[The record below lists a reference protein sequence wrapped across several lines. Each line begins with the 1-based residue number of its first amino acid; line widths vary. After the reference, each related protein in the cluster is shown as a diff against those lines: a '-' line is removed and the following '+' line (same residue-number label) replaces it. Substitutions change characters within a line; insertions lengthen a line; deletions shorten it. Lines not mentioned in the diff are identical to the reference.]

1 MRLLPLLPPPRAGAL
16 FLGWLPMLLSAA
28 PYRPTDEAMVLE
40 RLPAGAVSGRL
51 NAATATA
58 TATDAATAVVLA
70 RAWIARARQ
79 DADPRFLGY
88 AEGALAPWWDAAD
101 APIEI
106 ALLRAT
112 LLQSR
117 HRFDDALAGIDELL
131 RRAPGNAQ
139 AVLTQATILRVQGRF
154 EESASACERLASIAP
169 GVPAQ
174 VCAASVSG
182 LRGQLGVAA
191 DDLARIL
198 PSATAQPAP
207 IQLWYFAERADLA
220 VRAGQPEQALQ
231 LYRMAL
237 QQTGGDAGLRAA
249 IADILLD
256 LGRPDEVA
264 ATVGEDANSELLLLR
279 VAIAARDLGTPR
291 PELEARLADAYAAA
305 RRRGDSPHLRE
316 EARFALE
323 IQFDSIRALALA
335 QENWKQQREPADAL
349 ILAQAAVAAK
359 RPAAIGALLQ
369 WLQATSSQD
378 ARIDAV
384 LAQVRS

>member
-51 NAATATA
+51 NAA

-117 HRFDDALAGIDELL
+117 HRFDEALAGINELL

-154 EESASACERLASIAP
+154 EESARACERLASIAP

-174 VCAASVSG
+174 VCAASVTG
-182 LRGQLGVAA
+182 LRGQLGLAA

-198 PSATAQPAP
+198 PSATAQSAP
-207 IQLWYFAERADLA
+207 IQLWYFAERADMA
-220 VRAGQPEQALQ
+220 VRAGQAEQALQ

-291 PELEARLADAYAAA
+291 PEMEARLADAYAAA

-359 RPAAIGALLQ
+359 RPAAIGVLLQ
-369 WLQATSSQD
+369 WLQETSSQD
-378 ARIDAV
+378 TRIDAV

>member
-51 NAATATA
+51 NAA

-117 HRFDDALAGIDELL
+117 HRFDEALAGINELL

-154 EESASACERLASIAP
+154 EESARACERLASIAP

-174 VCAASVSG
+174 VCAASVTG
-182 LRGQLGVAA
+182 LRGQLGLAA

-198 PSATAQPAP
+198 PSATAQSAP
-207 IQLWYFAERADLA
+207 IQLWYFAERADMA

-359 RPAAIGALLQ
+359 RPAAIGVLLQ
-369 WLQATSSQD
+369 WLQETSSQD
-378 ARIDAV
+378 TRIDAV

>member
-51 NAATATA
+51 NAA

-117 HRFDDALAGIDELL
+117 HRFDEALAGINELL

-154 EESASACERLASIAP
+154 EESARACVRLASIAP

-174 VCAASVSG
+174 VCAASVTG
-182 LRGQLGVAA
+182 LRGQLGLAA

-198 PSATAQPAP
+198 PSATAQSAP
-207 IQLWYFAERADLA
+207 IQLWYFAERADMA

-359 RPAAIGALLQ
+359 RPAAIGVLLQ
-369 WLQATSSQD
+369 WLQETSSQD
-378 ARIDAV
+378 TRIDAV

>member
-1 MRLLPLLPPPRAGAL
+1 MRLLPPLPPPRAGVL
-16 FLGWLPMLLSAA
+16 FLGLLPMLLSAA
-28 PYRPTDEAMVLE
+28 PYRPSDDAQVLE
-40 RLPAGAVSGRL
+40 RLPVGAVSGRL
-51 NAATATA
+51 NAQNPS
-58 TATDAATAVVLA
+58 DAGTAVVLA

-88 AEGALAPWWDAAD
+88 AEGALAPWWDASD

-117 HRFDDALAGIDELL
+117 HRFDQALAGINDLL
-131 RRAPGNAQ
+131 RRAPDNAQ

-174 VCAASVSG
+174 VCAASVTG
-182 LRGQLGVAA
+182 LRGQLGRAA
-191 DDLARIL
+191 GDLALIL
-198 PSATAQPAP
+198 PSATTQSAP
-207 IQLWYFAERADLA
+207 IQLWYFAERADMA
-220 VRAGQPEQALQ
+220 VRAGQAEQALELFQ
-231 LYRMAL
+231 MAM

-249 IADILLD
+249 IADVLLD
-256 LGRPDEVA
+256 LGRPSEVA
-264 ATVGEDANSELLLLR
+264 AAVGEQANSELLLLR

-291 PELEARLADAYAAA
+291 PDIEARLADAYAAA

-349 ILAQAAVAAK
+349 ILAQAAVAANH
-359 RPAAIGALLQ
+359 PVAIAALLQ
-369 WLQATSSQD
+369 WLRETSMQD
-378 ARIDAV
+378 ARIDTV

>member
-51 NAATATA
+51 NAA

-117 HRFDDALAGIDELL
+117 HRFDEALAGINELL

-154 EESASACERLASIAP
+154 EESARACERLASIAP

-174 VCAASVSG
+174 VCAASVTG
-182 LRGQLGVAA
+182 LRGQLGLAA

-198 PSATAQPAP
+198 PSATTQSAP
-207 IQLWYFAERADLA
+207 IQLWYFAERADMA

-359 RPAAIGALLQ
+359 RPAAIGVLLQ
-369 WLQATSSQD
+369 WLQETSSQD
-378 ARIDAV
+378 TRIDAV